1 MADTQ
6 SGNLT
11 GLYYAEET
19 TLKVLPVTPVWYE
32 REPNSWAD
40 FGGEYSLTTRAPIT
54 HDRQRR
60 KGAITDV
67 EPSGGWNEDLTANNF
82 PRLMQGFMFANARE
96 KASTQPLN
104 GTQRPITGVTTAS
117 DQYAAAAGLT
127 MFIAGHLVLASGF
140 TNAGNNGLK
149 SVTASAAGTV
159 TVSDNLTDEASP
171 PSAAKL
177 QAVGFQ
183 FGSATVALDVSADNL
198 KMTSST
204 TDLTTL
210 GLSVGEWIIV
220 GGDTSA
226 TRFADPV
233 VGTAVNNSP
242 FYARISVITS
252 GALTFDK
259 TTGVQIDQA
268 GTGKTIRIF
277 FPNRIIR
284 NEEDCTLIKM
294 KSYTLERQYGCGAGQ
309 VEAEY
314 VLGSIPNEMT
324 INIPTPGAD
333 AKVNIDLAF
342 VGMEVAYRDK
352 ATGVMTG
359 TRTASH
365 NEGFFGTSLNVYQN
379 KLAVVDPLTLN
390 PTDLVAYLSEA
401 TITINNNVTGVK
413 AIGSFGNAGTNVGS
427 FDVGAS
433 TTGWWNG
440 VSVPLAVRNS
450 TDATWHTILTK
461 QNAAVVFDMPLV
473 ALGNGRAAVEANA
486 PVTIP
491 LDVSAAKGSAGYT
504 LMTCFFPYVP
514 TVAMAA

>member
-1 MADTQ
+1 MAETQ

-11 GLYYAEET
+11 GLYFAEET
-19 TLKVLPVTPVWYE
+19 SLRTLPVTPIWYE

-67 EPSGGWNEDLTANNF
+67 EPSGGWNEDLTANNM
-82 PRLMQGFMFANARE
+82 PRLMQGFLFANARE

-104 GTQRPITGVTTAS
+104 SAAIPITGVTAT
-117 DQYAAAAGLT
+117 DDRYAASAGLT
-127 MFIAGHLVLASGF
+127 VFLAGHLVFASGF
-140 TNAGNNGLK
+140 TNAANNGLK
-149 SVTASAAGTV
+149 
-159 TVSDNLTDEASP
+159 TVSTSNTAYIGVSEALTDETPGSG
-171 PSAAKL
+171 AKL

-210 GLSVGEWIIV
+210 GLNVGEWIVV
-220 GGDTSA
+220 GGDTTA
-226 TRFADPV
+226 TQFAASGDN
-233 VGTAVNNSP
+233 AP
-242 FYARISVITS
+242 FYARISAIAAGS
-252 GALTFDK
+252 LTFDK
-259 TTGVQIDQA
+259 TTGVQVDAA
-268 GTGKTIRIF
+268 GTGKTIQIF
-277 FPNRIIR
+277 FPNRVIR

-294 KSYTLERQYGCGAGQ
+294 KSYQLERQYGCGAGQ

-314 VLGSIPNEMT
+314 VIGAIPNEMT

-352 ATGVMTG
+352 VTGVKTG
-359 TRTASH
+359 TRTASL

-379 KLAVVDPLTLN
+379 KLAIVDPATLN
-390 PTDLVAYLSEA
+390 PTALVAYLSEA
-401 TITINNNVTGVK
+401 TITINNNVSGVK
-413 AIGSFGNAGTNVGS
+413 AIGSFGNAGTNVGM

-440 VSVPLAVRNS
+440 VAVPLAVRNS

-461 QNAAVVFDMPLV
+461 QGSAVVFDMPLV
-473 ALGNGRAAVEANA
+473 SLGNGRAAVEANA

-491 LDVSAAKGSAGYT
+491 LDVSAAKGGAGYT
-504 LMTCFFPYVP
+504 LMVCFFPYIPSAVQ
-514 TVAMAA
+514 AA

>member
-1 MADTQ
+1 MAEVL

-19 TLKVLPVTPVWYE
+19 SLKMLSVTPVWYE
-32 REPNSWAD
+32 REPNSWSD
-40 FGGEYSLTTRAPIT
+40 FGGQYSLTTRTPIT

-60 KGAITDV
+60 KGATTDI

-82 PRLMQGFMFANARE
+82 PRLMQGFLFANARE

-104 GTQRPITGVTTAS
+104 GTPRPITAVTTA
-117 DQYAAAAGLT
+117 DDHYAAAAGMT
-127 MFIAGHLVLASGF
+127 MFPVGGLVYASGF
-140 TNAGNNGLK
+140 SNANNNGLK
-149 SVTASAAGTV
+149 KVTTTNVAYIGV
-159 TVSDNLTDEASP
+159 GENLTDEAAP
-171 PSAAKL
+171 PSAAKIQL
-177 QAVGFQ
+177 VGFE
-183 FGSATVALDVSADNL
+183 FASGSVALDLSADNL
-198 KMTSST
+198 KMTSAT

-210 GLSVGEWIIV
+210 NLNIGEWVIV
-220 GGDTSA
+220 GGDLAGS
-226 TRFADPV
+226 RFADT
-233 VGTAVNNSP
+233 GTGAP
-242 FYARISVITS
+242 FYARISAIAS
-252 GALTFDK
+252 GSLTFDK
-259 TTGVQIDQA
+259 TTGVQA
-268 GTGKTIRIF
+268 NNPGTGKSIRIF
-277 FPNRIIR
+277 FANRIIR
-284 NEEDCTLIKM
+284 NEEDCSLIKM
-294 KSYTLERQYGCGAGQ
+294 KSYTLERQYGCGVGI

-314 VLGSIPNEMT
+314 VKGAIPNEVT
-324 INIPTPGAD
+324 IHIPTPGAD
-333 AKVNIDLAF
+333 AKVNLDLTF
-342 VGMEVAYRDK
+342 VGMEVDYRDK
-352 ATGVMTG
+352 ATGVYTG
-359 TRTASH
+359 TRLSSL

-390 PTDLVAYLSEA
+390 PTALVAYLSEA

-473 ALGNGRAAVEANA
+473 SLGGGRAAVEANA

-491 LDVSAAKGSAGYT
+491 LEVSAAKGGAGYT
-504 LMTCFFPYVP
+504 LMTCFFPYIP